1 MELNALPH
9 GHTSPRSG
17 PAPCGLPEFPI
28 HQIHRLMTTRSAFA
42 AILSFTALHSM
53 AGAAMVAHFDNTNL
67 PDSGATAIPPMDW
80 ADNMQEPTG
89 IAPNTG
95 SGVFRVDGTNNAF
108 FRGWSTTIDFNN
120 YVGFQISA
128 EPDHEL
134 QLTDIVFRT
143 STITGP
149 AARVASSFTWGY
161 RLDEGSGFGSWVM
174 GKTYTS
180 ADPGFFNRLTENI
193 WDFAD
198 FTTTGTVEF
207 AFFGTAPSVN
217 AQLEHS
223 GVTVNGSVV
232 PVPEPSSSLLVAAA
246 GFLSFIR
253 RRR

>member
-1 MELNALPH
+1 MN
-9 GHTSPRSG
+9 
-17 PAPCGLPEFPI
+17 
-28 HQIHRLMTTRSAFA
+28 TRSAFA
-42 AILSFTALHSM
+42 AFLALTALPSV

-67 PDSGATAIPPMDW
+67 PDSGSTAIPAMDW
-80 ADNMQEPTG
+80 ADNLQEPAG
-89 IAPNTG
+89 IAPNAG

-108 FRGWSTTIDFNN
+108 FRGWDTSMDLNN

-128 EPDHEL
+128 EPGHEL

-143 STITGP
+143 STVTGP
-149 AARVASSFTWGY
+149 PARVASSFTWGY
-161 RLDEGSGFGSWVM
+161 RIDEGGGFGSWVM
-174 GKTYTS
+174 GNTYTS
-180 ADPGFFNRLTENI
+180 ADPGFFDRLMENT

-223 GVTVNGSVV
+223 GVTVNGSVAA
-232 PVPEPSSSLLVAAA
+232 VPEPSSSLLIAAV
-246 GFLSFIR
+246 GFLCLAR